1 MTYLNILNKKLTILF
16 VLLTIITILG
26 CSTDN
31 NEKPETST
39 QTSAKITKATPA
51 P

>member
-31 NEKPETST
+31 NEKPETWEYYDE
-39 QTSAKITKATPA
+39 KGDRF
-51 P
+51 